1 MRPMPIY
8 LIRHGETDGN
18 RHGVVQRPEVPLN
31 ELGQEQARRL
41 GQRLRDHGIVRILA
55 SDLERAW
62 MTSAPVA
69 AETGVTVEA
78 EPLLQ
83 ERNFGDLRG
92 HSYASFDFDPM
103 GPGYEPPNGESWD
116 VFYER
121 AALAW
126 SKVAEVVRETEGS
139 LAVVT
144 HGLVCHAFALDHLT
158 IEPPVW
164 TPERWGN
171 TSVTVIEAEEPWRVD
186 LINSTTHLD
195 DATSD
200 DKHGL
205 SGL

>member
-18 RHGVVQRPEVPLN
+18 RHGVVQKPEVPLN
-31 ELGQEQARRL
+31 ELGREQARRL
-41 GQRLRDHGIVRILA
+41 GRRLRDHGIVRILA
-55 SDLERAW
+55 SDLERAR
-62 MTSAPVA
+62 MTAAPVA
-69 AETGVTVEA
+69 AQTGVVAEP

-92 HSYASFDFDPM
+92 QAYSSFDFDPM
-103 GPGYEPPNGESWD
+103 GPGYEPPSGESWE

-121 AALAW
+121 AASAW
-126 SKVAEVVRETEGS
+126 SRVVEVAHETAGS

-158 IEPPVW
+158 IEPPVRA
-164 TPERWGN
+164 PERWGN
-171 TSVTVIEAEEPWRVD
+171 TSVTVIEARAPWRVE
-186 LINSTTHLD
+186 LLNCTTHLD
-195 DATSD
+195 DGTSD
-200 DKHGL
+200 DKDAR